1 MNDEVTIIIKTF
13 QRPSCLNKLVE
24 SIRWFYPFIR
34 IVIADDSK
42 NESAIVSIPTILKK
56 NIHYILLPFDSGASY
71 GRNRALAEV
80 TTPYVVTLD
89 DDFVFTKDTKL
100 DVWLNILKN
109 SNIDIVGGN
118 VENARYEAC
127 FNIENGV
134 LRYLHTHRGKEY
146 GLKLYDV
153 VLQFWMGKTER
164 IKQYAGWDD
173 DFKTIDHSVFFLR
186 AFNKLK
192 IAYCSEVSVDHQPE
206 KDPEYNEFRYGKTK
220 YYYNLILKKYNF
232 KKIVGYNSEI
242 LYDNI

>member
-24 SIRWFYPFIR
+24 SIKWFYPFIR

-42 NESAIVSIPTILKK
+42 DESAIVSIPVTLKR
-56 NIHYILLPFDSGASY
+56 NIHYMLLPFDSGASY

-100 DVWLNILKN
+100 EVWVEILKN
-109 SNIDIVGGN
+109 SSIDIVGGN
-118 VENARYEAC
+118 VGNARYEAC
-127 FNIENGV
+127 FNIENKV
-134 LRYLHTHRGKEY
+134 LRYLHTHRGEEY
-146 GLKLYDV
+146 GLKLYDI
-153 VLQFWMGKTER
+153 VLQFWIGETER

-173 DFKTIDHSVFFLR
+173 DFKTIDHSMFFLK

-192 IAYCSEVSVDHQPE
+192 IAYCPEVSVDHQPE
-206 KDPEYNEFRYGKTK
+206 RSAEYDAYRYGRTEK
-220 YYYNLILKKYNF
+220 YYNLILDKF
-232 KKIVGYNSEI
+232 DLCKIVGYNGNI
-242 LYDNI
+242 LVEK